1 MKTNC
6 CKYSES
12 REQRQTKTEVFKFGY
27 AETHPILWKYSESRE
42 QRQTKTEVFKFDYA
56 ETHPILSKYRD
67 FLKKVCLC
75 LLMILFPAILPAQSL
90 SPDYLAYIE
99 MYRET
104 AVRQQQEYG
113 IPASITLA
121 QGLLESGA
129 GQSRLATEGNNH
141 FGIKCHNTWKGD
153 GIYMDDDEKGEC
165 FRKYGDAA
173 ESFEDHARFLKR
185 KRYEPLFD
193 LKVTDYKG
201 WAKGLKE
208 CGYATDPR
216 YASKL
221 ISIIEL
227 YSLDEYDTGQPKIAD
242 RKHLEGDESLEH
254 SIDMEIINEFKL
266 THKIRRKWGLY
277 YVTAYDGDTPSDIA
291 DEFGVK
297 ERKLRSYND
306 LPRRGDLHFKDGD
319 MVYLQEKN
327 DEVAEGSATYTVREG
342 DTLHSIAM
350 RFGVKLESLANLNGM
365 GKDAPLPAG
374 TTLRL
379 R

>member
-1 MKTNC
+1 MNTGL
-6 CKYSES
+6 CKY
-12 REQRQTKTEVFKFGY
+12 TDFFKKASF
-27 AETHPILWKYSESRE
+27 
-42 QRQTKTEVFKFDYA
+42 
-56 ETHPILSKYRD
+56 
-67 FLKKVCLC
+67 C
-75 LLMILFPAILPAQSL
+75 LLIILLPAAGFSQSL

-141 FGIKCHNTWKGD
+141 FGIKCHNTWKGE

-165 FRKYGDAA
+165 FRKYDNPA

-193 LKVTDYKG
+193 LKTTDYKG
-201 WAKGLKE
+201 WAKGLKK

-216 YASKL
+216 YATKL

-254 SIDMEIINEFKL
+254 SIDMEIIDEFKL
-266 THKIRRKWGLY
+266 THKIRRKWGLH
-277 YVTAYDGDTPSDIA
+277 YVTAYEGDTPDDIA
-291 DEFGVK
+291 DEFGIK

-306 LPRRGDLHFKDGD
+306 LPRRGNQQFKEGD

-327 DEVAEGSATYTVREG
+327 DEATEGNDFYTVGDG

-350 RFGVKLESLANLNGM
+350 RYGIKTESLEKLNNID
-365 GKDAPLPAG
+365 KDDTLLPG
-374 TTLRL
+374 TRLRL
-379 R
+379 RR